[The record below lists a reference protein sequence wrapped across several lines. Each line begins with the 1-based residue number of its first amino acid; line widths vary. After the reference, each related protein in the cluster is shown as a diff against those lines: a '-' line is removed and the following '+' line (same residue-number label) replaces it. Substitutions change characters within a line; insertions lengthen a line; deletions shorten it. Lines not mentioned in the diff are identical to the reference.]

1 MAYPFGIVGII
12 LSMTLLRALFRIDAK
27 REDAAFR
34 SGQQTDCAPL
44 ERMNV
49 EIQNPNL
56 AGAMIRDL
64 PGRREMGVIVS
75 RIQYADESDVKS
87 AHGKTIVHPGDALLA
102 VGTAEAL
109 EKFRLIVGR
118 KSGCDLMKAPGLVT
132 SRRVIVTRTSMLGRS
147 MRQLGLNHLY
157 GVTIT
162 RVTRADI
169 EMPTIPD
176 LRLQFGDVLQVVG
189 DDASIERVAATLGNS
204 FKELNHTNFVS
215 VFIGIGIGIVVGS
228 IPFHIPG
235 MPTPVTLG
243 VAGGPL
249 VVAILLSQI
258 GRIGPVVW
266 HMPESANIALR
277 ELGITLFLA
286 CVGLKAG
293 AHFLEILVRG
303 EGLHWMAYGAVITL
317 APLLIVGWLG
327 RAAFKLNFMNLCGL
341 LAGSMTDPPAL
352 AFANSIAQS
361 DAPSI
366 AYATVYPLA
375 MLLRILV
382 VQIIVLAF
390 AR

>member
-1 MAYPFGIVGII
+1 
-12 LSMTLLRALFRIDAK
+12 
-27 REDAAFR
+27 
-34 SGQQTDCAPL
+34 
-44 ERMNV
+44 MNV
-49 EIQNPNL
+49 EIENPNL
-56 AGAMIRDL
+56 AGVMIRDL
-64 PGRREMGVIVS
+64 PGRREMGVIIS
-75 RIQYADESDVKS
+75 RIQYAGESDVKP
-87 AHGKTIVHPGDALLA
+87 AHGETLVNPGDALLA

-109 EKFRLIVGR
+109 AKFRLIVGR
-118 KSGCDLMKAPGLVT
+118 ESGRDLMKAPGAVI
-132 SRRVIVTRTSMLGRS
+132 SRRVIVTRTGILGRS
-147 MRQLGLNHLY
+147 MRQLGLNQLY

-189 DDASIERVAATLGNS
+189 DEASIERVAAALGNS
-204 FKELNHTNFVS
+204 FKELNHTNFIS
-215 VFIGIGIGIVVGS
+215 VFIGIALGVVVGS

-235 MPTPVTLG
+235 MHTPVTLG

-249 VVAILLSQI
+249 VVAILLSRI

-266 HMPESANIALR
+266 HMPENANIALR

-303 EGLHWMAYGAVITL
+303 DGLHWMAYGAVITL

-327 RAAFKLNFMNLCGL
+327 RAVFKLNFMNLCGL

-375 MLLRILV
+375 MLLRILI

-390 AR
+390 AA